1 MNFGFWGII
10 WTIIIGLVLGVLGR
24 LILPG
29 KQNIPIWLTI
39 LAGVVAS
46 IVGYLIAG
54 ALGVAT
60 TSGVDWAELII
71 KIVLAVA
78 AVYAATALYGRRG
91 VKSSPT
97 RRRVGPGPGRPG
109 ALAAFR
115 DLFYRT
121 NRTVNG

>member
-10 WTIIIGLVLGVLGR
+10 WTIVIGLVLGVIGR

-46 IVGYLIAG
+46 IVGYLIAN

-60 TSGVDWAELII
+60 TNGVDWIELII

-78 AVYAATALYGRRG
+78 AVAGATALYG
-91 VKSSPT
+91 
-97 RRRVGPGPGRPG
+97 
-109 ALAAFR
+109 
-115 DLFYRT
+115 
-121 NRTVNG
+121 NRARA

>member
-29 KQNIPIWLTI
+29 KQDIPIWLTI

-60 TSGVDWAELII
+60 TNGVDWIELII

-91 VKSSPT
+91 VKS
-97 RRRVGPGPGRPG
+97 
-109 ALAAFR
+109 
-115 DLFYRT
+115 
-121 NRTVNG
+121 